1 MIAPASTIRKRLRL
15 RHLQLMVALSETESL
30 RSAAD
35 DLAMTQ
41 PAATKALQELEDTVG
56 AKL

>member
-30 RSAAD
+30 
-35 DLAMTQ
+35 
-41 PAATKALQELEDTVG
+41 
-56 AKL
+56 